1 MDPLT
6 HTLTG
11 AALGR
16 AGLNRWCPRALPLLL
31 LAANA
36 PDIDIVTA
44 AGGELAYLDG
54 HRHLTHALVLA
65 PLLAAAVA
73 ALVLFVRPGQIDRR
87 RNWWRM
93 WLVAL
98 VGVLTH
104 LLLDWTNVYGIR
116 LLLPFSAQW
125 FRLDTVH
132 IADPWIWM
140 ILGLAFAVPFVSRLV
155 SAEIGA
161 KATPGRGAAIFAL
174 VLLFGYEAGRTQ
186 LHNRAVATLQ
196 SRLYAGAA
204 PGRVIALPDA
214 VNPLRWTGLVETASF
229 WSVQDVNLMGE
240 FDPGAGR
247 TLYKPDAVKALDD
260 AAKTRTFERFL
271 AFSQAAYWRVLP
283 VEEPAQGVRVEA
295 LDLRFGMPARS
306 RFCASALLDR
316 NGTVLEQ
323 RFRFGPLLPE

>member
-1 MDPLT
+1 MDLLT

-11 AALGR
+11 AALSR
-16 AGLNRWCPRALPLLL
+16 AGLDRWCPRALPLLL

-54 HRHLTHALVLA
+54 HRHLTHALALA

-73 ALVLFVRPGQIDRR
+73 VLVLAVRPSQIDAR

-104 LLLDWTNVYGIR
+104 LLLDWTNVYGVR

-125 FRLDTVH
+125 FRLDSVH
-132 IADPWIWM
+132 IADPWIWL
-140 ILGLAFAVPFVSRLV
+140 ILASAFAAPFVSRLV

-174 VLLFGYEAGRTQ
+174 VLLLGYTGGRTQ
-186 LHNRAVATLQ
+186 LHNRAVATLE

-204 PGRVIALPDA
+204 PGRVIALPSA

-229 WSVQDVNLMGE
+229 WSVQEVNLLGE

-247 TLYKPDAVKALDD
+247 TLYKPDAMKALDD
-260 AAKTRTFERFL
+260 AGKTRTFQRFL
-271 AFSQAAYWRVLP
+271 DFSQAPYWRVLP
-283 VEEPAQGVRVEA
+283 VEEPGQGVRVEA
-295 LDLRFGMPARS
+295 LDLRFGMPVRP
-306 RFCASALLDR
+306 RFYVSALLDR
-316 NGTVLEQ
+316 NGAVVDE
-323 RFRFGPLLPE
+323 RFRFGPLFPD